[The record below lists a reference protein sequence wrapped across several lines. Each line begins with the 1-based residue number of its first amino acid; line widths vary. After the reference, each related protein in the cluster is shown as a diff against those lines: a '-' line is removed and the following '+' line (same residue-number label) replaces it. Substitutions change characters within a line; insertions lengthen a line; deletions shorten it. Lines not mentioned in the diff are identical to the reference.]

1 MKIVVVAAAA
11 ALVFSSAAWAQ
22 TSTAAPAAVT
32 SQCGATPELPNLPDG
47 ANATR
52 EQMTRANDRF
62 NEWNAAARAVIECRH
77 NEAAAVQAQWQA
89 LVNEHNA
96 MVESVNNA
104 NNTWRT
110 EADEFNTRSANRN
123 ERQLR
128 QPSVNGG

>member
-1 MKIVVVAAAA
+1 MKIAVAAAA
-11 ALVFSSAAWAQ
+11 VALLLGSAAWAQ
-22 TSTAAPAAVT
+22 TAPAPVT
-32 SQCGATPELPNLPDG
+32 SQCGAAPELPNLPDG

-62 NEWNAAARAVIECRH
+62 NEWNAAARAVIECRN
-77 NEAAAVQAQWQA
+77 NEAAALQAQWQA
-89 LVNEHNA
+89 LVSEHNA
-96 MVESVNNA
+96 MVESVNGA